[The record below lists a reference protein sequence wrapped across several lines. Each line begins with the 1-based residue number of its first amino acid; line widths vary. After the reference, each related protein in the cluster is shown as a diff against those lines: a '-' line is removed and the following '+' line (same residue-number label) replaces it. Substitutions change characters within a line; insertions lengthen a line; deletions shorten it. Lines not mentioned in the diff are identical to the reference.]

1 MEPRG
6 VSLASR
12 VHAAPALL
20 RDTTN
25 ERGARDDAD
34 DAQTSKSRW
43 KKVATLGLAFAGNLA
58 GGGSAAGANALVATE
73 TWQDATS
80 SEDEGSVRRYEHSDD
95 SDVDAEG
102 IETELTAAV
111 PPRCKTF
118 DASGIRMTSSKN
130 DKDEGADATDVV
142 WAYQN
147 LTRVPPGLWR
157 AFHPERLR
165 VLDVSHNALTTLPSA
180 LGRFVNLESLDCS
193 SNRIKKLP
201 PSLARCRRLRALVA
215 SRNRLRRLGGWTCVL
230 PKLKRLECGENPELI
245 DPPEAIVNRGGLAVL
260 EYLRAANVALT
271 WKPSEVVHLSRFATA
286 EKEASR
292 VSLEAATRETRRH
305 ERLWDM
311 DARSVFDD
319 GPSLSDTSQQLS
331 ERKVAN
337 RTNAGFALSVAWLQ
351 DSGSVPAPNTE
362 RARRVLKE
370 TASRNAGV
378 DLRYVAFRPGFFAT
392 FRRVAKID
400 LTDARLVSL
409 PPALGTLCAH
419 LETLILDG
427 NYFSIASPPRETEGP
442 PSTADASCAVPD
454 LTRLPKLKTLSM
466 RNCKNITTLPPW
478 IGQCAALETLV
489 VSTCALRAAP
499 AEVEG
504 PGAADKTS
512 PSRRNVP
519 LREKLPSLRGACSLR
534 TLDVSRNGKLR
545 SLPRLPSCLRTL
557 NCSECALEDL
567 NFVTDATDLRELD
580 AHENRASRL
589 PEDLADLDFLRAFD
603 VRRNFL
609 KSLDAPNMERR
620 ARFFTKLH
628 FSSNPLAHTPWW
640 LADVPTEA
648 LEPRAELE
656 KRVAFE
662 VADLYRADAF
672 DQGGDDG
679 VDGLSLSSLIGDDD
693 AKMRTRTPSLRH
705 AFRATKID
713 LRSRGVLY
721 APSLLQFSASLTH
734 LVLSG
739 NHLAFLP
746 EHVSE
751 CVRLKVLDASRNEL
765 AFLPDLGKLCCL
777 EDLRASENR
786 LQKLPDSLSKCVA
799 LRSLYVGKN
808 PELETVPDLK
818 KCVSLETLVIDACAL
833 RVLPVTLAAAPRL
846 TRLYVEGNPL
856 TFPGPEVYEK
866 GGNPAVLKFIRDVYR
881 TAEESREMREAR
893 EAFAAGAE
901 EEKNKDADASGE
913 ETKQKQNKTSLG
925 ALLWRDARRVV
936 VRDET
941 DETRIGDSSRYEDGA
956 FDAENALLRAREM
969 TAGVRAAEAEKLLA
983 SSVAELESAR
993 SDALEFGE
1001 EVSRLVASVRSL
1013 RVAAE
1018 EQRRLLSKFPTMATD
1033 FLAALQARLR
1043 DEKKAL
1049 RLALDSK
1056 DAADTNALR
1065 LHARVAEREATF
1077 AALTE
1082 AVRLARAAKEEVS
1095 VRRREAIMR
1104 SRAKSVSET
1113 RKTATEGAAKAIE
1126 AELVSRSLRKTSR
1139 ALVKR
1144 ESSRRRMGGEHFD
1157 LGLRRADVTQF
1168 RAIEDKA
1175 NRAWGRAQAALWM
1188 GAFRKPTIRAEYS
1201 AAETE
1206 KSEREGPAGRTR

>member
-111 PPRCKTF
+111 PPSCKTF
-118 DASGIRMTSSKN
+118 DASSKN
-130 DKDEGADATDVV
+130 DHAEFYGAHATDVV

-147 LTRVPPGLWR
+147 LRRVPPGLWR

-165 VLDVSHNALTTLPSA
+165 ALDVSHNALTSLPSA

-201 PSLARCRRLRALVA
+201 PSLARCRRLATLVA
-215 SRNRLRRLGGWTCVL
+215 SRNRLRRLGGWTCTL
-230 PKLKRLECGENPELI
+230 PKLKRLECEENPECL
-245 DPPEAIVNRGGLAVL
+245 DPPPSIVNRGGLAVL
-260 EYLRAANVALT
+260 EYLRAANVAHT
-271 WKPSEVVHLSRFATA
+271 WKPDAVVDLSRFATA
-286 EKEASR
+286 EREASR

-305 ERLWDM
+305 ERTRDM
-311 DARSVFDD
+311 DMGSVFCDIP
-319 GPSLSDTSQQLS
+319 GPSDTSRRPSRMAATQKQD
-331 ERKVAN
+331 E
-337 RTNAGFALSVAWLQ
+337 GFALTVAWLR
-351 DSGSVPAPNTE
+351 DASVPARGTE

-370 TASRNAGV
+370 TATRNAGV

-427 NYFSIASPPRETEGP
+427 NYFSVARSPQRETEGE
-442 PSTADASCAVPD
+442 TADVSCAVPD

-478 IGQCAALETLV
+478 IGRCAALETLV

-499 AEVEG
+499 AGVEG
-504 PGAADKTS
+504 PGTDS
-512 PSRRNVP
+512 SRV
-519 LREKLPSLRGACSLR
+519 REKLPSLRGASSLR

-557 NCSECALEDL
+557 NCSECALEDFA
-567 NFVTDATDLRELD
+567 NVTDAAELRELD

-609 KSLDAPNMERR
+609 KSLDAPNMARR

-640 LADVPTEA
+640 LADVPSEA

-662 VADLYRADAF
+662 VRDLYRADA
-672 DQGGDDG
+672 GGDDFYG
-679 VDGLSLSSLIGDDD
+679 VDDGRSLSSFGDDD
-693 AKMRTRTPSLRH
+693 SFSKTPRKH
-705 AFRATKID
+705 ASRATKID

-721 APSLLQFSASLTH
+721 APSLSQFSSSLTH

-751 CVRLKVLDASRNEL
+751 CVFLRVLDASRNEL
-765 AFLPDLGKLCCL
+765 AFLPDLGRLGRL

-786 LQKLPDSLSKCVA
+786 LQKLPDSLSACVS

-818 KCVSLETLVIDACAL
+818 ACVSLETLVIDACAL

-893 EAFAAGAE
+893 EAFRSEAE
-901 EEKNKDADASGE
+901 EEKNKGVASNASNASNASDESSSRAGWNDADASGA
-913 ETKQKQNKTSLG
+913 KPKPKPNKTSLG

-936 VRDET
+936 VRDSS
-941 DETRIGDSSRYEDGA
+941 RDSSRYEDGA

-969 TAGVRAAEAEKLLA
+969 TAGVRAAEAEKRLDA
-983 SSVAELESAR
+983 SVAELESVLEN
-993 SDALEFGE
+993 ALEFGE
-1001 EVSRLVASVRSL
+1001 EVKRLVGSVRSL
-1013 RVAAE
+1013 RSAAE
-1018 EQRRLLSKFPTMATD
+1018 EQRRLLAKFPTMATD
-1033 FLAALQARLR
+1033 FLAALQVRTR

-1049 RLALDSK
+1049 REALQAK
-1056 DAADTNALR
+1056 DAADENALR
-1065 LHARVAEREATF
+1065 LRARVAEREATF

-1082 AVRLARAAKEEVS
+1082 AVRAARAAKEEVS

-1113 RKTATEGAAKAIE
+1113 RKTATEGAAKALE
-1126 AELVSRSLRKTSR
+1126 AELVSQSLRKTSR
-1139 ALVKR
+1139 AAVKR

-1157 LGLRRADVTQF
+1157 LGLRRADVTEF

-1175 NRAWGRAQAALWM
+1175 NKAWGRAQAALWM

-1201 AAETE
+1201 AAETFPG
-1206 KSEREGPAGRTR
+1206 SDREGRGRTQ